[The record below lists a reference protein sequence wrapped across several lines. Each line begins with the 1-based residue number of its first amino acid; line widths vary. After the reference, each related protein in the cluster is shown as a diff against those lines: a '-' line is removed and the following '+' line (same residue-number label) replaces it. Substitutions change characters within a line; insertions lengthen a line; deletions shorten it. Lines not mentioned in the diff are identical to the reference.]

1 MTRFKPYDPSMGIT
15 QDQYSQQIAQANEQ
29 IYGGGLSSLPG
40 GQLSDQGPRS
50 IPGTGGPAQHFAY
63 FGPGGDPFPWEHIGK
78 PRLPSFDPEPWI
90 NKETGKPWESKGR
103 GDMPPGSKAGPT
115 DAPEPWPDDPR
126 LAEYEKGPRHQVG
139 GFPVTNGASLPPPG
153 WPERDVSLPPPGWP
167 RPEVMPTPKPPVMPG
182 PGNFLPRPGGVT
194 PRPGGEP
201 RPPVM
206 EPPPPVV
213 ALPPPDIKPLLPPE
227 LLPYKPPE
235 DGRPRPTPVNPIL
248 PGLFQPPTGQ
258 QASNLTYSR
267 GPAIRPPSVRLKH
280 GGSLTNRVSDLL
292 QILS

>member
-1 MTRFKPYDPSMGIT
+1 MSRFPSYDPSMGIT

-40 GQLSDQGPRS
+40 GQLSDQGPNR
-50 IPGTGGPAQHFAY
+50 
-63 FGPGGDPFPWEHIGK
+63 
-78 PRLPSFDPEPWI
+78 PRIPSFDPEPWI

-139 GFPVTNGASLPPPG
+139 GFPVTNGTSLPPPG

-167 RPEVMPTPKPPVMPG
+167 RPEVMPTPKPPVM
-182 PGNFLPRPGGVT
+182 
-194 PRPGGEP
+194 
-201 RPPVM
+201 

-213 ALPPPDIKPLLPPE
+213 SLPPPDIQPLLPPE